1 MPQQPYLLA
10 DGLTYELPP
19 DRTLFKNVQLSLA
32 AGDSVALVGANGVGK
47 STLLQILAG
56 QIEPS
61 IGSVWRNGS
70 IYYLPQISTIRQ
82 QIKADT
88 VQNFLFSISDEWWQI
103 SDILETQFNTML
115 DLSLSIASLSGGEL
129 TKLFLAIGLSQQPN
143 VLLLDEPTN
152 HMDYLALEELSQFL
166 KQFDGAFVIV
176 SHKPFFLDR
185 VVDTT
190 WELTPNGV
198 SVYGGNFSLYREQKQ
213 AELEARLQ
221 THEVAK
227 KELRR
232 AKNSAMQEQQ
242 RAAQSRR
249 NGRQKFLSG
258 SLDKTAA
265 GGLKRKAE
273 VTAGKLK
280 QKHEA
285 AITDATQ
292 KVVQTKVRTNK
303 ATSIQLE
310 QRSQKHKNLIEI
322 QGANL
327 WVANRLLLENIQF
340 HLASGER
347 VAIAGANGAGK
358 SSLAKAILK
367 RQGTHAFLESG
378 EVLVSPTMNVVYL
391 DQTYELVNR
400 DFTILENM
408 QAANPGLEYQL
419 IRQQLGHFLFF
430 NDEVYKSASV
440 LSGGELARLALAML
454 GISKID
460 LLILDEPT
468 NNLDIPTVEQM
479 VEAVNEYRG
488 ALWVISHDLDF
499 LGRIQITDSYCLR
512 DWRSHAEGDRTLQRT
527 NYLPDDTE
535 EYYEELVNRLH
546 RVC

>member
-10 DGLTYELPP
+10 EGLTYELPP

-32 AGDSVALVGANGVGK
+32 VGDCVALVGANGVGK

-61 IGSVWRNGS
+61 AGSVWRNSS

-88 VQNFLFSISDEWWQI
+88 VQNFLFSISDEWWKI
-103 SDILETQFNTML
+103 SDILETQFNTTL
-115 DLSLSIASLSGGEL
+115 DLSLAIASLSGGEL

-198 SVYGGNFSLYREQKQ
+198 SVYGGNFSLYREFKQ
-213 AELEARLQ
+213 AELEAKLRS
-221 THEVAK
+221 HEVAK
-227 KELRR
+227 KELKR
-232 AKNSAMQEQQ
+232 AKAAAMQEQQ

-258 SLDKTAA
+258 SIDKMAA
-265 GGLKRKAE
+265 GGLRRKAE

-285 AITDATQ
+285 AISDADQ
-292 KVVQTKVRTNK
+292 KVVETKVRINK

-310 QRSQKHKNLIEI
+310 QISQKHKNLIEI

-327 WVANRLLLENIQF
+327 WIANRLLIENIQF
-340 HLASGER
+340 HLASGDR
-347 VAIAGANGAGK
+347 VAIAGANGSGK
-358 SSLAKAILK
+358 SSLAKAILN
-367 RQGTHAFLESG
+367 REGTHAFLESG
-378 EVLVSPTMNVVYL
+378 KVLVSPSMNVVYL

-408 QAANPGLEYQL
+408 QAASPGLEYQL

-430 NDEVYKSASV
+430 NDDVYKSASV

-479 VEAVNEYRG
+479 VEAVNEYHG
-488 ALWVISHDLDF
+488 GLWVISHDLDF
-499 LGRIQITDSYCLR
+499 LSRIQITDSYWLR
-512 DWRSHAEGDRTLQRT
+512 DRTLQRT
-527 NYLPDDTE
+527 NYLPDETE
-535 EYYEELVNRLH
+535 EYYEELVDRLH

>member
-1 MPQQPYLLA
+1 
-10 DGLTYELPP
+10 
-19 DRTLFKNVQLSLA
+19 
-32 AGDSVALVGANGVGK
+32 
-47 STLLQILAG
+47 
-56 QIEPS
+56 
-61 IGSVWRNGS
+61 
-70 IYYLPQISTIRQ
+70 
-82 QIKADT
+82 T
-88 VQNFLFSISDEWWQI
+88 VQNFLFSISDEWWKI
-103 SDILETQFNTML
+103 SEILETQFNTTL
-115 DLSLSIASLSGGEL
+115 DLSLAIANLSGGEL

-190 WELTPNGV
+190 WELTPLGV

-213 AELEARLQ
+213 AEIEARLRS
-221 THEVAK
+221 HEVAK
-227 KELRR
+227 KELKR
-232 AKNSAMQEQQ
+232 AKAAAMQEQQ

-249 NGRQKFLSG
+249 NGRLQADSMPKIM
-258 SLDKTAA
+258 A
-265 GGLKRKAE
+265 GALQRKAE

-292 KVVQTKVRTNK
+292 KVVHTKVRTNK

-310 QRSQKHKNLIEI
+310 QTSQKHKNLIEI

-327 WVANRLLLENIQF
+327 WVANRLLIENIQF
-340 HLASGER
+340 HMASGER
-347 VAIAGANGAGK
+347 VAIAGANGSGK
-358 SSLAKAILK
+358 SSLAKAILN
-367 RQGTHAFLESG
+367 REGTQAFLESG

-391 DQTYELVNR
+391 DQSYELVNR

-408 QAANPGLEYQL
+408 QAVNPGLEYQL

-430 NDEVYKSASV
+430 NDDVYKSASV

-479 VEAVNEYRG
+479 VEAVNEYHG
-488 ALWVISHDLDF
+488 GLWVISHDLDF

-512 DWRSHAEGDRTLQRT
+512 DRTLQRT
-527 NYLPDDTE
+527 NYLPDETE
-535 EYYEELVNRLH
+535 EYYEELVDRLH

>member
-10 DGLTYELPP
+10 DSLTYELPP

-32 AGDSVALVGANGVGK
+32 VGDRVALVGVNGVGK

-61 IGSVWRNGS
+61 AGSVCRNGS

-82 QIKADT
+82 RIKADT
-88 VQNFLFSISDEWWQI
+88 VQNFLFSISDEWWKI
-103 SDILETQFNTML
+103 SDILETQFNTTL

-166 KQFDGAFVIV
+166 KQFDGAFAIV

-190 WELTPNGV
+190 WELTPLGV

-213 AELEARLQ
+213 AELSARLRS
-221 THEVAK
+221 HEVAK
-227 KELRR
+227 KEFKR
-232 AKNSAMQEQQ
+232 AKAAAMQEQQ

-258 SLDKTAA
+258 SIDKMAA
-265 GGLKRKAE
+265 GGLKRTAE

-285 AITDATQ
+285 AISDATQ
-292 KVVQTKVRTNK
+292 KVVETKVRTNK

-310 QRSQKHKNLIEI
+310 QTSQKHKNLIEI

-347 VAIAGANGAGK
+347 VAIAGANGSGK
-358 SSLAKAILK
+358 SSLAKAILN
-367 RQGTHAFLESG
+367 REGTHAFLESG

-400 DFTILENM
+400 DATIVENM

-488 ALWVISHDLDF
+488 AVWVISHDLDF
-499 LGRIQITDSYCLR
+499 LSRIHITDSYCLR
-512 DWRSHAEGDRTLQRT
+512 DRTLQRT
-527 NYLPDDTE
+527 NYLPDETE
-535 EYYEELVNRLH
+535 EYYEELVDRLH

>member
-32 AGDSVALVGANGVGK
+32 VGDRVALVGANGVGK

-61 IGSVWRNGS
+61 VGSVWRNAS

-82 QIKADT
+82 QTKADT
-88 VQNFLFSISDEWWQI
+88 VQNFLFSISDEWWKI
-103 SDILETQFNTML
+103 SDILETQFNTTL
-115 DLSLSIASLSGGEL
+115 DWSLLIANLSGGEL

-198 SVYGGNFSLYREQKQ
+198 SIYGGNFSLYREHKQ
-213 AELEARLQ
+213 AELEARLRS
-221 THEVAK
+221 HEVAK
-227 KELRR
+227 KELKR
-232 AKNSAMQEQQ
+232 AKAAAMQEQQ

-258 SLDKTAA
+258 SIDKMAA
-265 GGLKRKAE
+265 GGLRRKAE

-285 AITDATQ
+285 AISDADQ
-292 KVVQTKVRTNK
+292 KVVETKVRTNK

-327 WVANRLLLENIQF
+327 WVANRLLIENIQF

-347 VAIAGANGAGK
+347 VAIAGANGSGK
-358 SSLAKAILK
+358 SSLAKAILN
-367 RQGTHAFLESG
+367 REGTHAFLESG

-400 DFTILENM
+400 DFTIVENM
-408 QAANPGLEYQL
+408 QTANPGLEYQL

-430 NDEVYKSASV
+430 NDDVYKSASV
-440 LSGGELARLALAML
+440 LSGGELARLALAIL

-479 VEAVNEYRG
+479 VEAVNEYHG
-488 ALWVISHDLDF
+488 GLWVISHDLDF
-499 LGRIQITDSYCLR
+499 LSRIQITHSYGLR
-512 DWRSHAEGDRTLQRT
+512 DRMLQRT
-527 NYLPDDTE
+527 NYLPDETK
-535 EYYEELVNRLH
+535 EYYEELVDRLH

>member
-32 AGDSVALVGANGVGK
+32 EGDRVALVGANGVGK

-61 IGSVWRNGS
+61 VGSVWRNGL

-88 VQNFLFSISDEWWQI
+88 VQNFLFSISDEWWKI
-103 SDILETQFNTML
+103 SDILETQFKTTI
-115 DLSLSIASLSGGEL
+115 DLSLSIANLSGGEL

-152 HMDYLALEELSQFL
+152 HMNYLALEELSQFL

-190 WELTPNGV
+190 WELTPLGV

-213 AELEARLQ
+213 AELSARLRS
-221 THEVAK
+221 HEVAK
-227 KELRR
+227 KELKR
-232 AKNSAMQEQQ
+232 AQSAAMQEQQ

-249 NGRQKFLSG
+249 NGRLHADSMPKIL
-258 SLDKTAA
+258 A
-265 GGLKRKAE
+265 GALKRKAE

-310 QRSQKHKNLIEI
+310 QTSQKHKNLIEI
-322 QGANL
+322 QAANL
-327 WVANRLLLENIQF
+327 WVADRLLLENIQF

-347 VAIAGANGAGK
+347 VAIAGANGSGK
-358 SSLAKAILK
+358 SSLAKAILN
-367 RQGTHAFLESG
+367 RAGTHAFLESG

-400 DFTILENM
+400 DSTILENM

-430 NDEVYKSASV
+430 NDDVYKSASV

-454 GISKID
+454 GVSKID

-468 NNLDIPTVEQM
+468 NNLYIPTVEQM
-479 VEAVNEYRG
+479 VEAVNEYHG
-488 ALWVISHDLDF
+488 GLWVISHDLDF
-499 LGRIQITDSYCLR
+499 LSRIQITDSYCLR
-512 DWRSHAEGDRTLQRT
+512 DRTLQRT
-527 NYLPDDTE
+527 NYLPDETE
-535 EYYEELVNRLH
+535 EYYEELVDRLH

>member
-1 MPQQPYLLA
+1 L
-10 DGLTYELPP
+10 
-19 DRTLFKNVQLSLA
+19 
-32 AGDSVALVGANGVGK
+32 
-47 STLLQILAG
+47 
-56 QIEPS
+56 
-61 IGSVWRNGS
+61 

-88 VQNFLFSISDEWWQI
+88 VQNFLFSISDEWWKI
-103 SDILETQFNTML
+103 NDILETQFNTTL

-129 TKLFLAIGLSQQPN
+129 TKLFLAVGLSQQPN

-190 WELTPNGV
+190 WELMPNGV
-198 SVYGGNFSLYREQKQ
+198 RVYGGNFSLYREQKQ
-213 AELEARLQ
+213 AELEARLRS
-221 THEVAK
+221 HEVAK
-227 KELRR
+227 KELKRTK
-232 AKNSAMQEQQ
+232 AAAMQEQQ

-249 NGRQKFLSG
+249 NGRLQADSMPKIL
-258 SLDKTAA
+258 A
-265 GGLKRKAE
+265 GTLKRKAE

-285 AITDATQ
+285 AITGAAQ
-292 KVVQTKVRTNK
+292 KMAETKVRTNK

-310 QRSQKHKNLIEI
+310 QTSQKHKNLIEI

-340 HLASGER
+340 HLVSGER
-347 VAIAGANGAGK
+347 VAISGANGSGK
-358 SSLAKAILK
+358 SSLAKAILNRK
-367 RQGTHAFLESG
+367 GTQAYLESG

-400 DFTILENM
+400 NFTILENM
-408 QAANPGLEYQL
+408 QVANPGLEYQV

-430 NDEVYKSASV
+430 NDDVYKSASV

-468 NNLDIPTVEQM
+468 NNLDIPTVKQM
-479 VEAVNEYRG
+479 VEAVNEYHG
-488 ALWVISHDLDF
+488 GLWVISHDLDF
-499 LGRIQITDSYCLR
+499 LSRIQITDSYCLR
-512 DWRSHAEGDRTLQRT
+512 DRTLQRT
-527 NYLPDDTE
+527 NYLPDKRE
-535 EYYEELVNRLH
+535 GYYEELVDRL
-546 RVC
+546 

>member
-19 DRTLFKNVQLSLA
+19 DRTLFKNLQLSLA
-32 AGDSVALVGANGVGK
+32 VGDRVALVGANGVGK

-61 IGSVWRNGS
+61 VGSVWRNGS

-88 VQNFLFSISDEWWQI
+88 VQNFLFSISDEWWKI
-103 SDILETQFNTML
+103 SDILETQFNTTL
-115 DLSLSIASLSGGEL
+115 DLSLLIASLSGGEL
-129 TKLFLAIGLSQQPN
+129 TKLFLATGLSQQPN

-190 WELTPNGV
+190 WELMPNGV
-198 SVYGGNFSLYREQKQ
+198 RVYGGNFSLYREQKQ
-213 AELEARLQ
+213 AELSARLRS
-221 THEVAK
+221 HEVAK
-227 KELRR
+227 KELKR
-232 AKNSAMQEQQ
+232 AQATAMQEQQ

-249 NGRQKFLSG
+249 NGRLQADSMPKIL
-258 SLDKTAA
+258 A

-292 KVVQTKVRTNK
+292 KLVQTKVRTNK

-310 QRSQKHKNLIEI
+310 QTSQKHKNLIEI

-327 WVANRLLLENIQF
+327 RVANRLLIENIQF

-347 VAIAGANGAGK
+347 VAIAGANGSGK

-367 RQGTHAFLESG
+367 REGTHAFLESG

-400 DFTILENM
+400 DFTIVENM

-430 NDEVYKSASV
+430 NDDVYKSASV

-479 VEAVNEYRG
+479 VEAVNEYHG
-488 ALWVISHDLDF
+488 AVWVISHDLDF
-499 LGRIQITDSYCLR
+499 LSRIQIKDSYCLR
-512 DWRSHAEGDRTLQRT
+512 DRTLQRT
-527 NYLPDDTE
+527 NYLPDETQ

-546 RVC
+546 QVC

>member
-19 DRTLFKNVQLSLA
+19 DRTLFKNVQLSLNV
-32 AGDSVALVGANGVGK
+32 GDRVALVGANGVGK

-61 IGSVWRNGS
+61 VGSVWRNAS

-88 VQNFLFSISDEWWQI
+88 VQNFLFYISDEWWKI
-103 SDILETQFNTML
+103 SDILETRFNTTL
-115 DLSLSIASLSGGEL
+115 ELSLSITSLSGGEL

-143 VLLLDEPTN
+143 LLLLDEPTN

-213 AELEARLQ
+213 AELEARLRS
-221 THEVAK
+221 HSVAK
-227 KELRR
+227 KELKR
-232 AKNSAMQEQQ
+232 AQAAAMQELQ

-258 SLDKTAA
+258 SIDKVAA

-273 VTAGKLK
+273 VTAGKLN
-280 QKHEA
+280 QKHEV
-285 AITDATQ
+285 AITEATQ
-292 KVVQTKVRTNK
+292 KMAETKVRTNK

-310 QRSQKHKNLIEI
+310 PRSQKHKNFIEI

-327 WVANRLLLENIQF
+327 WVANRLLIENIQF
-340 HLASGER
+340 HMASGER
-347 VAIAGANGAGK
+347 VAIAGVNGSGK
-358 SSLAKAILK
+358 SSLAKAILNRK
-367 RQGTHAFLESG
+367 GTYAFLESG

-400 DFTILENM
+400 NFTIVENM

-419 IRQQLGHFLFF
+419 VRQQLGHFLFF
-430 NDEVYKSASV
+430 NDEVYKLASV
-440 LSGGELARLALAML
+440 LSGGELARLALAIL

-468 NNLDIPTVEQM
+468 NNLDTPTVEQM
-479 VEAVNEYRG
+479 VEAVNEYDG
-488 ALWVISHDLDF
+488 AVWVISHDLDF
-499 LGRIQITDSYCLR
+499 LSRIQITDSYCLR
-512 DWRSHAEGDRTLQRT
+512 DRTLQRT
-527 NYLPDDTE
+527 NYLPDETE
-535 EYYEELVNRLH
+535 EYYEELVDRLH

>member
-32 AGDSVALVGANGVGK
+32 IGDRVALVGANGVGK

-61 IGSVWRNGS
+61 AGSVWRNGL

-88 VQNFLFSISDEWWQI
+88 VQNFLFSSSDEWWKI
-103 SDILETQFNTML
+103 SDILETQFNTTL
-115 DLSLSIASLSGGEL
+115 DLSLLIANLSGGEL

-198 SVYGGNFSLYREQKQ
+198 RVYGGNFSLYREQKQ
-213 AELEARLQ
+213 AELEAKLRS
-221 THEVAK
+221 HEVAK
-227 KELRR
+227 KELKRTK
-232 AKNSAMQEQQ
+232 AAAMQEQQ

-249 NGRQKFLSG
+249 NGRLQADSMPKIV
-258 SLDKTAA
+258 A
-265 GGLKRKAE
+265 GTLKRKAE

-285 AITDATQ
+285 AITGAAQ
-292 KVVQTKVRTNK
+292 KMAETKVRTNK

-310 QRSQKHKNLIEI
+310 QTSQKHKNLIEI

-340 HLASGER
+340 HLVSGER
-347 VAIAGANGAGK
+347 VAIAGANGSGK
-358 SSLAKAILK
+358 SSLAKAILNRK
-367 RQGTHAFLESG
+367 GTQAYLESG

-400 DFTILENM
+400 NFTILENM
-408 QAANPGLEYQL
+408 QVANPGLEYQV

-430 NDEVYKSASV
+430 NDDVYKSASV

-479 VEAVNEYRG
+479 VEAVNEYHG

-499 LGRIQITDSYCLR
+499 LSRIQITDSYCLR
-512 DWRSHAEGDRTLQRT
+512 DRTLQKT
-527 NYLPDDTE
+527 NYLPNETE
-535 EYYEELVNRLH
+535 EYYEELVDRLH
-546 RVC
+546 QVC

>member
-1 MPQQPYLLA
+1 MPQQPYVLA
-10 DGLTYELPP
+10 DSLTYELPP

-32 AGDSVALVGANGVGK
+32 ADERVALVGANGVGK

-61 IGSVWRNGS
+61 AGSVWRNAS

-82 QIKADT
+82 QIKANT
-88 VQNFLFSISDEWWQI
+88 VQNFLFSISDEWWKI

-115 DLSLSIASLSGGEL
+115 DLSLLIASLSGGEL

-213 AELEARLQ
+213 AELEARLRS
-221 THEVAK
+221 HEVAK
-227 KELRR
+227 KEFKR
-232 AKNSAMQEQQ
+232 AKSAAMQEQQ
-242 RAAQSRR
+242 RAAQSRK

-258 SLDKTAA
+258 SIDKMAA
-265 GGLKRKAE
+265 GGLRRKAE

-285 AITDATQ
+285 AISEADQ
-292 KVVQTKVRTNK
+292 KVVETKVRTNK

-310 QRSQKHKNLIEI
+310 QTSQKHKNLIEI

-327 WVANRLLLENIQF
+327 WVANRLLIENIKF

-347 VAIAGANGAGK
+347 VAIAGANGSGK
-358 SSLAKAILK
+358 SSLAKAILN
-367 RQGTHAFLESG
+367 REGTHAFLESG

-400 DFTILENM
+400 DFTIVENI

-430 NDEVYKSASV
+430 NDDVYKSASV

-479 VEAVNEYRG
+479 VQAVNEYHG
-488 ALWVISHDLDF
+488 GLWVISHDLDF
-499 LGRIQITDSYCLR
+499 LSRIQITDSYCLR
-512 DWRSHAEGDRTLQRT
+512 DRMLQRT
-527 NYLPDDTE
+527 NYLPDETA
-535 EYYEELVNRLH
+535 EYYEELVNHLH
-546 RVC
+546 QV

>member
-1 MPQQPYLLA
+1 MPQQPYVLA

-19 DRTLFKNVQLSLA
+19 ERRLFKNVQLSLA
-32 AGDSVALVGANGVGK
+32 AGDRVALVGANGVGK

-61 IGSVWRNGS
+61 AGSVWRNAS

-88 VQNFLFSISDEWWQI
+88 VQNFLFSISDEWWKI
-103 SDILETQFNTML
+103 SNILETQFNTTP

-213 AELEARLQ
+213 TELSARLRA
-221 THEVAK
+221 HEVAK
-227 KELRR
+227 KEVKR
-232 AKNSAMQEQQ
+232 AQAAAMQEQQ

-258 SLDKTAA
+258 SIDKVAA
-265 GGLKRKAE
+265 GALKRKAE
-273 VTAGKLK
+273 VTAAKLK

-285 AITDATQ
+285 AITDAAQ
-292 KVVQTKVRTNK
+292 KVGETKVRTNK

-310 QRSQKHKNLIEI
+310 QTSQKHKNLIEI

-327 WVANRLLLENIQF
+327 WVANRLLIENIQF
-340 HLASGER
+340 HMASGER
-347 VAIAGANGAGK
+347 VAIAGANGSGK
-358 SSLAKAILK
+358 SSLAKAILN
-367 RQGTHAFLESG
+367 REGTHAFLESG
-378 EVLVSPTMNVVYL
+378 EILLSPTMNVVYL

-400 DFTILENM
+400 DFTIVENI
-408 QAANPGLEYQL
+408 QAANPELEYQL

-430 NDEVYKSASV
+430 NDDVYKSASV

-479 VEAVNEYRG
+479 VEAVNEYHG

-499 LGRIQITDSYCLR
+499 LSRIHITDSYWLR
-512 DWRSHAEGDRTLQRT
+512 DRRLQRT
-527 NYLPDDTE
+527 NYLPDETE
-535 EYYEELVNRLH
+535 EYYEELVARLH
-546 RVC
+546 

>member
-32 AGDSVALVGANGVGK
+32 AGDSVALVGANGMGK

-61 IGSVWRNGS
+61 TGSVWRNAS
-70 IYYLPQISTIRQ
+70 IYYLPQISTILQ

-88 VQNFLFSISDEWWQI
+88 VQNFLFSISDEWWKI
-103 SDILETQFNTML
+103 SEILEMQFKTTL
-115 DLSLSIASLSGGEL
+115 DLSLALASLSGGEL

-143 VLLLDEPTN
+143 VLLMDEPTN

-166 KQFDGAFVIV
+166 KQLDGAFVIV

-213 AELEARLQ
+213 TEIEARLRS
-221 THEVAK
+221 HEVAK
-227 KELRR
+227 KELKR
-232 AKNSAMQEQQ
+232 AKAAAMQEQQ

-258 SLDKTAA
+258 SIDKMAA

-285 AITDATQ
+285 AISDADQ
-292 KVVQTKVRTNK
+292 KLVETKVRTNK

-310 QRSQKHKNLIEI
+310 QISQKHKNLIEI

-327 WVANRLLLENIQF
+327 WVANRLLIENIQF

-347 VAIAGANGAGK
+347 VAIAGANGSGK
-358 SSLAKAILK
+358 SSLAKAILN
-367 RQGTHAFLESG
+367 REGTHAFLESG
-378 EVLVSPTMNVVYL
+378 DVLLSPTMNVVYL

-400 DFTILENM
+400 DFRILENM

-479 VEAVNEYRG
+479 VEAVNEYHG

-499 LGRIQITDSYCLR
+499 LSRIQITDSYWLR
-512 DWRSHAEGDRTLQRT
+512 DRTLQRT
-527 NYLPDDTE
+527 NYLPDETE
-535 EYYEELVNRLH
+535 KYYEELVDRLH
-546 RVC
+546 QVC

>member
-19 DRTLFKNVQLSLA
+19 DCTLFKNVQLSLEPR
-32 AGDSVALVGANGVGK
+32 DRVALVGANGMGK

-61 IGSVWRNGS
+61 SGSVWRGAS

-82 QIKADT
+82 QITADT

-103 SDILETQFNTML
+103 SDILETQFNTTL
-115 DLSLSIASLSGGEL
+115 DLSLLLASLSGGEL

-152 HMDYLALEELSQFL
+152 HLDYLALEELSQFL
-166 KQFDGAFVIV
+166 KYFTGAFVIV
-176 SHKPFFLDR
+176 SHKPFFIDR
-185 VVDTT
+185 VVNTT

-213 AELEARLQ
+213 AELEARWRS
-221 THEVAK
+221 HEVAK
-227 KELRR
+227 KELKR

-242 RAAQSRR
+242 RAAQSQR
-249 NGRQKFLSG
+249 NGRLHADSMPKIL
-258 SLDKTAA
+258 A
-265 GGLKRKAE
+265 GTLKRKAE

-280 QKHEA
+280 QKHEL

-292 KVVQTKVRTNK
+292 KVVQTKVKTNK
-303 ATSIQLE
+303 ATSIQLD
-310 QRSQKHKNLIEI
+310 QKSQKHKNLIEI

-327 WVANRLLLENIQF
+327 WVANRLLIENIQF
-340 HLASGER
+340 PLVSGQR
-347 VAIAGANGAGK
+347 VALAGANGSGK
-358 SSLAKAILK
+358 SSLAKAIVNTE
-367 RQGTHAFLESG
+367 GTHAFLESG

-400 DFTILENM
+400 SATILENI
-408 QAANPGLEYQL
+408 QSANPGLEYQL

-430 NDEVYKSASV
+430 NDDVYKLASV

-454 GISKID
+454 GISEID

-468 NNLDIPTVEQM
+468 NNLDIPTVDQM
-479 VEAVNEYRG
+479 VEAVNEYLG
-488 ALWVISHDLDF
+488 AVWVISHDLDF
-499 LGRIQITDSYCLR
+499 LGRIQITDSYCLCKQ
-512 DWRSHAEGDRTLQRT
+512 TLQRT
-527 NYLPDDTE
+527 NYLPDEKE
-535 EYYEELVNRLH
+535 EYYEELVDRLH

>member
-32 AGDSVALVGANGVGK
+32 ADERVALVGANGVGK

-61 IGSVWRNGS
+61 TGSVWRNAS

-88 VQNFLFSISDEWWQI
+88 VQNFLFSISDEWWKI
-103 SDILETQFNTML
+103 SDILETQFNTTL
-115 DLSLSIASLSGGEL
+115 DLSLAIASLSGGEL

-213 AELEARLQ
+213 AEIEARLRS
-221 THEVAK
+221 HEVAK
-227 KELRR
+227 KEFKR
-232 AKNSAMQEQQ
+232 AKAAAMQEQQ

-258 SLDKTAA
+258 SIDKMAA
-265 GGLKRKAE
+265 GGLRRKAE

-280 QKHEA
+280 HKHEA
-285 AITDATQ
+285 AISDADQ
-292 KVVQTKVRTNK
+292 KVVETKVRTNK

-310 QRSQKHKNLIEI
+310 QTSQKHKNLIEI

-327 WVANRLLLENIQF
+327 WVANRLLIENIQF

-347 VAIAGANGAGK
+347 VAIAGANGSGK
-358 SSLAKAILK
+358 SSLAKAILN
-367 RQGTHAFLESG
+367 REGTHAFLESG

-400 DFTILENM
+400 DFTIVENI
-408 QAANPGLEYQL
+408 QAANPDLEYQL

-430 NDEVYKSASV
+430 NDDVYKSASV

-479 VEAVNEYRG
+479 VEAVNEYHG
-488 ALWVISHDLDF
+488 GLWVISHDLDF
-499 LGRIQITDSYCLR
+499 LSRIQITDSYCLR
-512 DWRSHAEGDRTLQRT
+512 DRMLQRT
-527 NYLPDDTE
+527 NYLPDETA
-535 EYYEELVNRLH
+535 EYYEELVNHLH
-546 RVC
+546 QV

>member
-1 MPQQPYLLA
+1 A
-10 DGLTYELPP
+10 
-19 DRTLFKNVQLSLA
+19 
-32 AGDSVALVGANGVGK
+32 
-47 STLLQILAG
+47 
-56 QIEPS
+56 
-61 IGSVWRNGS
+61 
-70 IYYLPQISTIRQ
+70 
-82 QIKADT
+82 
-88 VQNFLFSISDEWWQI
+88 
-103 SDILETQFNTML
+103 
-115 DLSLSIASLSGGEL
+115 IASLSGGEL

-176 SHKPFFLDR
+176 SHKPFFLDQ

-190 WELTPNGV
+190 WELTPLGV

-213 AELEARLQ
+213 AEIEARLRS
-221 THEVAK
+221 HEVAK
-227 KELRR
+227 KELKR
-232 AKNSAMQEQQ
+232 AKATAMQEQQ

-258 SLDKTAA
+258 SIDKTAA
-265 GGLKRKAE
+265 GCLKRKAE

-310 QRSQKHKNLIEI
+310 QTSQKHKNLIEI

-327 WVANRLLLENIQF
+327 WVANRLLIENIQF

-347 VAIAGANGAGK
+347 IAIAGANGSGK

-367 RQGTHAFLESG
+367 REGTHAFLESG

-400 DFTILENM
+400 DFTILENIE
-408 QAANPGLEYQL
+408 AANPGLEYQL

-430 NDEVYKSASV
+430 NDDVYKSASV

-468 NNLDIPTVEQM
+468 NNLDIPTVEQ
-479 VEAVNEYRG
+479 
-488 ALWVISHDLDF
+488 
-499 LGRIQITDSYCLR
+499 
-512 DWRSHAEGDRTLQRT
+512 
-527 NYLPDDTE
+527 
-535 EYYEELVNRLH
+535 
-546 RVC
+546 

>member
-1 MPQQPYLLA
+1 MPQQPYVLA

-32 AGDSVALVGANGVGK
+32 ADERVALVGANGVGK

-61 IGSVWRNGS
+61 AGSVWRNGS
-70 IYYLPQISTIRQ
+70 IYSLPQISTIRQ

-88 VQNFLFSISDEWWQI
+88 VQNFLFSISDEWWKI

-115 DLSLSIASLSGGEL
+115 DLSNAIASLSGGEL

-213 AELEARLQ
+213 AELEARLRS
-221 THEVAK
+221 HEVAK
-227 KELRR
+227 KEFKR
-232 AKNSAMQEQQ
+232 AKAAAMQEQQ

-258 SLDKTAA
+258 SIDKMAA
-265 GGLKRKAE
+265 GGLRRKAE

-285 AITDATQ
+285 AISDADQ
-292 KVVQTKVRTNK
+292 KVVETKVRTNK

-310 QRSQKHKNLIEI
+310 QTSQKHKNLIEI

-327 WVANRLLLENIQF
+327 WVANRLLIENIKF

-347 VAIAGANGAGK
+347 VAIAGANGSGK
-358 SSLAKAILK
+358 SSLAKAILN
-367 RQGTHAFLESG
+367 REGTHAFLESG
-378 EVLVSPTMNVVYL
+378 EVSVSRTMNVVYL

-400 DFTILENM
+400 DFTIVENI
-408 QAANPGLEYQL
+408 QAANPDLEYQL

-430 NDEVYKSASV
+430 NDDVYKSASV

-479 VEAVNEYRG
+479 VQAVNEYHG
-488 ALWVISHDLDF
+488 GLWVISHDLDF
-499 LGRIQITDSYCLR
+499 LSRIQITNSYCLR
-512 DWRSHAEGDRTLQRT
+512 DRMLQRT
-527 NYLPDDTE
+527 NYLPDETA
-535 EYYEELVNRLH
+535 EYYEELVNHLH
-546 RVC
+546 QV